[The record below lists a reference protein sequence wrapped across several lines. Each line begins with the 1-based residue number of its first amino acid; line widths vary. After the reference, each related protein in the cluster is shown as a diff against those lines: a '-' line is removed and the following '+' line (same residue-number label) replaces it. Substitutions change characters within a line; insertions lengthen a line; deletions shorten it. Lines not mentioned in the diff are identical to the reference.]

1 MVHSYTQLS
10 QLWLPSLSWFSP
22 LHSRLPA
29 FHISSPPPLL
39 FQDAALKLKLESVDV
54 STTPPLTPASIPP
67 SPAVTT
73 SEEPGKNSSSF
84 FADTYYDDGGST
96 SSNISISTST
106 HTITASNNTITNT
119 NTTLSPIPKA
129 LVEYNSMRFRS
140 WKARAGAR
148 IKAKKTT
155 YLLKTRLQPPL

>member
-39 FQDAALKLKLESVDV
+39 LQDAALKLKLESVDV

-96 SSNISISTST
+96 SSNISISTSSSMG
-106 HTITASNNTITNT
+106 ASSSEDEAASVRVQQRVRPSLV
-119 NTTLSPIPKA
+119 TLFA
-129 LVEYNSMRFRS
+129 FCLGVVL
-140 WKARAGAR
+140 AGA
-148 IKAKKTT
+148 A
-155 YLLKTRLQPPL
+155 LPW